1 MPKTAELLQLL
12 LRAVGALMLVSGG
25 LQLALAVA
33 LIAVMATA
41 ANAHPA
47 SPLSIMAVCAV
58 QMGVF
63 SIGSLASGGILVG
76 FSRSL
81 AHFVMKPVQTA

>member
-1 MPKTAELLQLL
+1 
-12 LRAVGALMLVSGG
+12 MLDSGG
-25 LQLALAVA
+25 LQLAHADA
-33 LIAVMATA
+33 LIADMATA
-41 ANAHPA
+41 TNAHPA
-47 SPLSIMAVCAV
+47 TPHSMMAVCAV